1 MSVTNIHNKNDS
13 VHVNEFVYY
22 YRFFIFIVLI
32 AIKITDTQ
40 HINYEEKNK
49 SAI

>member
-13 VHVNEFVYY
+13 VHVNEFVYTIV
-22 YRFFIFIVLI
+22 FIFIMLI

>member
-13 VHVNEFVYY
+13 VHVNEFVYTIVFY
-22 YRFFIFIVLI
+22 FIMLI

>member
-22 YRFFIFIVLI
+22 YRFYFIVLI

>member
-22 YRFFIFIVLI
+22 YRFLFLSCLSLLKQLI
-32 AIKITDTQ
+32 HNT
-40 HINYEEKNK
+40 
-49 SAI
+49 

>member
-22 YRFFIFIVLI
+22 SFFIFIVLI
-32 AIKITDTQ
+32 AIKTTDTQ